1 MGLQNNYNL
10 QTVLYGNDFLG
21 VRFQLPIEPSYSLI
35 GAIAKMQVRKSE
47 SSPAVATFTLAHMD
61 EFTLELSPFIVNIKA
76 GTYYY
81 DVLISFLDGRE
92 KTWVG
97 GSWII
102 EPVITRK

>member
-1 MGLQNNYNL
+1 MALQNNYNL
-10 QTVLYGNDFLG
+10 QSVLYGNTFLG
-21 VRFQLPIEPSYSLI
+21 VRFQLPAEPSYILAGST
-35 GAIAKMQVRKSE
+35 ATMQLRKSE
-47 SSPAVATFTLAHMD
+47 NSPAVATFTLAHID
-61 EFTLELSPFIVNIKA
+61 EFTLELSPFVVNIKA

>member
-1 MGLQNNYNL
+1 MSLQNNYNL
-10 QTVLYGNDFLG
+10 QSVLYGNTFLG
-21 VRFQLPIEPSYSLI
+21 VRFQLPSEPSYSLI
-35 GAIAKMQVRKSE
+35 GATATMQVRKTAD
-47 SSPAVATFTLAHMD
+47 SPALATYELIHIN
-61 EFTLELSPFIVNIKA
+61 EFTISLEPFVVKLKA